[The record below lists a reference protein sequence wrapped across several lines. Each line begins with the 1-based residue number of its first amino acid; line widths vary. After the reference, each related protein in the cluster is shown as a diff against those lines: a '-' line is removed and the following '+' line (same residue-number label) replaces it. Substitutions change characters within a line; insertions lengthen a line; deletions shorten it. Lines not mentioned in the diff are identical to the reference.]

1 MHQNTDF
8 CDYVFVGKT
17 SIVLKDLPLSHWRL
31 KSKYPNGVQIPL
43 KYREKVNIW
52 GKYPNGVQIPL
63 KYREKVNIW
72 GGLSTKGLTRFCVSF
87 LLPVLNRACS
97 KIKSAQWRFSF
108 KKS

>member
-52 GKYPNGVQIPL
+52 G
-63 KYREKVNIW
+63 
-72 GGLSTKGLTRFCVSF
+72 GLSTKGLTRFFVSLKCGKFF
-87 LLPVLNRACS
+87 LLPVLNRALV
-97 KIKSAQWRFSF
+97 K
-108 KKS
+108 